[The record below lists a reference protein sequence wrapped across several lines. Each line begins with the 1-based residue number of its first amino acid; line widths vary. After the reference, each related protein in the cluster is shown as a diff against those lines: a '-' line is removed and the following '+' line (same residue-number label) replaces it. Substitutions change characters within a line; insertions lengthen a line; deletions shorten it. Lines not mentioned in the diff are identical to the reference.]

1 MWYLCILNPL
11 SWPLGIT
18 LGTCAFGVDLPLSGG
33 ETTSKCCI
41 VGIFILPDLGGGCG
55 GTLGVRL
62 GGNGGGTEVEVGGN
76 GVVEFDPEK

>member
-1 MWYLCILNPL
+1 MAYC
-11 SWPLGIT
+11 T
-18 LGTCAFGVDLPLSGG
+18 
-33 ETTSKCCI
+33 
-41 VGIFILPDLGGGCG
+41 DLGGGCG